1 MYIFSPQ
8 IGCWYLL
15 SGTNVYLS
23 ATLLETYLSLPES
36 SFENSLVVLC
46 ISCILL
52 EVVTQLKISPPI
64 GHWSY
69 WEMLSII
76 TKLKILLTDHL
87 CQKGELELGGQ
98 TVLALHPD
106 FLIGAKHLWSTE
118 VWWDFLPSSLF
129 PYKEPLDVS
138 DWLHCPNA
146 EILTTFL
153 DWGPKE
159 RKLKPSLSSQ
169 LKTPLALI
177 SLTWGISP
185 RYLS

>member
-1 MYIFSPQ
+1 MHFSPQ

-15 SGTNVYLS
+15 AGTNVYLS
-23 ATLLETYLSLPES
+23 ATLLERHLSLPES
-36 SFENSLVVLC
+36 SFENSQVALHIV
-46 ISCILL
+46 CILL
-52 EVVTQLKISPPI
+52 KVIMQLKISPPI

-69 WEMLSII
+69 WKMLSVD
-76 TKLKILLTDHL
+76 TKLKIW
-87 CQKGELELGGQ
+87 
-98 TVLALHPD
+98 LALHLLVSASRVRAGWANRTCSSNRSKAP
-106 FLIGAKHLWSTE
+106 LKCKGLLG
-118 VWWDFLPSSLF
+118 FLPIFPFS
-129 PYKEPLDVS
+129 PYKEPLDVC

-159 RKLKPSLSSQ
+159 RKLKPILSSQ

-185 RYLS
+185 RCLS